1 MDMYEADD
9 EKRGKSFFK
18 TGFDLIQTCKQT
30 MQLDIKDNSSE
41 NDEGFAFGDINEEL
55 KTIDFRSE
63 LVRDNVSFN
72 SSEQPLP
79 TSSSD

>member
-1 MDMYEADD
+1 
-9 EKRGKSFFK
+9 
-18 TGFDLIQTCKQT
+18 

-55 KTIDFRSE
+55 KTIDFRNE
-63 LVRDNVSFN
+63 LVRDNVSYN
-72 SSEQPLP
+72 YSEQPLP